1 MMKHWVISIL
11 SAAIIFTSLI
21 GPTAEIK
28 TWTIVVMGLTICFV
42 SLREIARRKIS
53 KKISENIYAEN
64 KTSGTEIIQN

>member
-64 KTSGTEIIQN
+64 KTSRTEIIQN